1 MAHFDPEVDRV
12 VSIAKAM
19 RARGVI
25 GFDVENEHTK
35 CGVTRVYM
43 GISARD
49 GRQIVHEFD
58 RSRPEER
65 PVTGP
70 ADVLSGIAVLSPYAP
85 GWKTQANGGI
95 DWN

>member
-1 MAHFDPEVDRV
+1 MAHVDPEIDRV
-12 VSIAKAM
+12 VSIAKVM
-19 RARGVI
+19 RARGVT
-25 GFDVENEHTK
+25 GFDVENEHWR
-35 CGVTRVYM
+35 CGTLRVYM

-70 ADVLSGIAVLSPYAP
+70 ADVLSGCPVLPRCSP
-85 GWKTQANGGI
+85 GWKTQANGGVA
-95 DWN
+95 WS